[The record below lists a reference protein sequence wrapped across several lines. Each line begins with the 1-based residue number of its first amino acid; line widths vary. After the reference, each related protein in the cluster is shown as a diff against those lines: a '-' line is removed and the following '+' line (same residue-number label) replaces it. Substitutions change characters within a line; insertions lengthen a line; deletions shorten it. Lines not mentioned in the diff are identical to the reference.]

1 MIFTQDTILSGT
13 PSEQELELIN
23 KYTVKPLSADEV
35 YTFGLVL
42 CDNEVDRDFERF
54 DIASLEKLA
63 ELFVGKTGI
72 FDHNM
77 SGKDQTARIFSCH
90 VETED
95 NRLTST
101 GEKYTKLCAR
111 AYMPRS
117 EKNAALIGEI
127 DAGIK
132 KETSVGCAVAKSI
145 CSICGKDSRT
155 ENCPHIKGREYS
167 SKLCHRILS
176 EPTDAYEWSF
186 VAVPAQKAAGV
197 TKSYSANEQTVKTVK
212 RLSYASGTM
221 TLTKSEADDLY
232 SYINE
237 LKRLA
242 REGEEYREELICDVI
257 RMGAVALPDMQG
269 ESLSAIC
276 ETLDIA
282 RLRELKKAFSSSRGL
297 NSQLA
302 SREYEMH
309 GENSEFRI

>member
-54 DIASLEKLA
+54 DIAALEKLA

-77 SGKDQTARIFSCH
+77 SSKDQTARIFSCH
-90 VETED
+90 VETEE

-155 ENCPHIKGREYS
+155 ENCPHINGREYS

-212 RLSYASGTM
+212 RLSCASGTM
-221 TLTKSEADDLY
+221 TLTKSEAEDLY
-232 SYINE
+232 SYIDE

>member
-1 MIFTQDTILSGT
+1 MIFTQDTNLSGT
-13 PSEQELELIN
+13 PSAEELELIN
-23 KYTVKPLSADEV
+23 KFTVKPLSADEV

-54 DIASLEKLA
+54 DIPSLQKLA

-90 VETED
+90 VETEE

-155 ENCPHIKGREYS
+155 DSCSHIKGREYS

-197 TKSYSANEQTVKTVK
+197 TKSYRADEQTVKTVK
-212 RLSYASGTM
+212 RLSCASGGM
-221 TLTKSEADDLY
+221 TLTKGEAEDLY
-232 SYINE
+232 CYIDE

-242 REGEEYREELICDVI
+242 KEGEEYREELICDVI
-257 RMGAVALPDMQG
+257 RMGAAALPDMQG

-276 ETLDIA
+276 ATLDIA
-282 RLRELKKAFSSSRGL
+282 RLRELKKAFSASRGL

-302 SREYEMH
+302 SREQEMH

>member
-54 DIASLEKLA
+54 DIAALEKLA

-90 VETED
+90 VETEE

-101 GEKYTKLCAR
+101 GEKYTKLCAC

-212 RLSYASGTM
+212 RLSCASGTM
-221 TLTKSEADDLY
+221 TLTKSEAEDLY
-232 SYINE
+232 SYIDE

>member
-54 DIASLEKLA
+54 DIAALEKLA

-90 VETED
+90 VETEE

-212 RLSYASGTM
+212 RLSCASGTM
-221 TLTKSEADDLY
+221 TLTKSEAEDLY
-232 SYINE
+232 SYIDE